1 MDTSASSADRAAAA
15 AMRAL
20 RMHAYYKG
28 KIATISKVPLTDA
41 DELSIWYTPGVAEPC
56 RAIAADAEA
65 AFSYTNR
72 ANVIAIVSDG
82 SRVLGLGNI
91 GPEAG
96 LPVMEGKALLFKLF
110 GGIDAV
116 PLCIR
121 ARDGE
126 DIVRAVELI
135 EPSFGGINLEDIAQP
150 KCFSVLEEARRK
162 VSIPVWHDDQQGSA
176 TAALAALL
184 AAVEVS
190 GKSIDR
196 IRVVLFGVGAANVA
210 TYRLLKAYGLDP
222 KAIVACDSKGV
233 LHPGRDDIERQQ
245 RQFADKWRICQESN
259 GDGRR
264 GGPPAAFAG
273 ADVCIAF
280 SRPGPGVI
288 LPEWIRTMRRD
299 AAVFAAANPV
309 PEIFPQ
315 AAIDAGARIVA
326 TGRSDFPN
334 QLNNSLVFPGI
345 FRGVL
350 DVRARTIS
358 DRMAIAAAET
368 LVTVA
373 REKGLAADRLL
384 PVMGDWTTAARIAGA
399 VGAAAAAEGLA
410 RHPLSRDEL
419 EKLAIGAISA
429 SRACVEKL
437 VGARLISP
445 LPPERIDLP

>member
-1 MDTSASSADRAAAA
+1 MDKSTSAPDRPTEAAL
-15 AMRAL
+15 RAL
-20 RMHAYYKG
+20 RMHAYYRG
-28 KIATISKVPLTDA
+28 KVATISKVPLSGA

-56 RAIAADAEA
+56 RAIEADVEA
-65 AFSYTNR
+65 SFSYTNR
-72 ANVIAIVSDG
+72 ANTIAIVSDG

-110 GGIDAV
+110 GGVDAV

-121 ARDGE
+121 AREAD
-126 DIVRAVELI
+126 DIVRAVQLI

-150 KCFSVLEEARRK
+150 KCFGVLDAARRS

-184 AAVEVS
+184 AALEVT

-196 IRVVLFGVGAANVA
+196 IRIVLFGVGAANVA

-222 KAIVACDSKGV
+222 KAIVACDSRGV
-233 LHPGRDDIERQQ
+233 LHPGRSDIERQQ
-245 RQFADKWRICQESN
+245 VPFSDKWRICQESN

-264 GGPPAAFAG
+264 GGPETAFAG

-288 LPEWIRTMRRD
+288 LPEWIRAMARD

-309 PEIFPQ
+309 PEIFPE
-315 AAIDAGARIVA
+315 AAFAAGARIVA

-358 DRMAIAAAET
+358 DRMAIAAAEA
-368 LVTVA
+368 LVAAA

-384 PVMGDWTTAARIAGA
+384 PTMSDWTTAVRIAGA
-399 VGAAAAAEGLA
+399 VGEAAGAEGLA
-410 RHPLSRDEL
+410 RNPLSRDEL
-419 EKLAIGAISA
+419 EKLAIGAISS
-429 SRACVEKL
+429 SRACVEEL
-437 VGARLISP
+437 VGAGLIPP
-445 LPPERIDLP
+445 LPQ